1 MKPLQFTS
9 TTHLAKILM
18 TSLVCIIGLVFSS
31 IEAQERTVKGTI
43 TNDDGPVESVNI
55 ILKGTRIGTTTNADG
70 KFTFPRA
77 LKAGDVLLVSYLG
90 YEIQR
95 ITINKETQT
104 VTLVLT
110 EDMIDMTG
118 DVATDKLYSSK
129 RRH

>member
-9 TTHLAKILM
+9 TRHLVKILM
-18 TSLVCIIGLVFSS
+18 TSLVCIIGLAFSS
-31 IEAQERTVKGTI
+31 IEAQEHTVKGTI

-70 KFTFPRA
+70 EFTFPRA

-90 YEIQR
+90 YETQR